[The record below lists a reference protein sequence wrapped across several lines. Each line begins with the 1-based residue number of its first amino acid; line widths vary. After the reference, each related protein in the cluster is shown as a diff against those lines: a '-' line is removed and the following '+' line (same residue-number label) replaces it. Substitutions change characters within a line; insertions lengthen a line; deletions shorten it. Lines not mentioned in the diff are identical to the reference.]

1 MPQHDIYDDSCFIAA
16 IEKLGKASA
25 PEIAEKV
32 GCNAR
37 IATIRLK
44 RLVAE
49 EKAKS
54 EKISGRWQFW
64 I

>member
-25 PEIAEKV
+25 PEIALKV

-49 EKAKS
+49 EQIQS
-54 EKISGRWQFW
+54 EKVSGRWVFW
-64 I
+64 L

>member
-16 IEKLGKASA
+16 IKKLGKASA
-25 PEIAEKV
+25 PEIAVKV

-44 RLVAE
+44 RLVV
-49 EKAKS
+49 KKKVKS

-64 I
+64 L

>member
-1 MPQHDIYDDSCFIAA
+1 MPLNDVYPDSLFIEAVTH
-16 IEKLGKASA
+16 LDRASA
-25 PEIAEKV
+25 PEIAEEV

-49 EKAKS
+49 NQISSMKV
-54 EKISGRWQFW
+54 SGRWQFW
-64 I
+64 K

>member
-1 MPQHDIYDDSCFIAA
+1 MPINDTYPDSIFKEAVIN
-16 IEKLGKASA
+16 LTRASA
-25 PEIAEKV
+25 PEIASMV

-49 EKAKS
+49 GNIKS

-64 I
+64 V

>member
-25 PEIAEKV
+25 PEIAEQV

-37 IATIRLK
+37 VATIRLTRLLAEK
-44 RLVAE
+44 RVSG
-49 EKAKS
+49 EKV
-54 EKISGRWQFW
+54 SGRWRFW
-64 I
+64 L

>member
-25 PEIAEKV
+25 PEIAERV

-49 EKAKS
+49 ESVKS
-54 EKISGRWQFW
+54 KMVSGRWQFW

>member
-1 MPQHDIYDDSCFIAA
+1 MPQHNIYDDSRFIAA
-16 IEKLGKASA
+16 IEKLGRA
-25 PEIAEKV
+25 PAGEIAEQV

-49 EKAKS
+49 ESVQSKMV
-54 EKISGRWQFW
+54 SGRWQFW
-64 I
+64 V